1 MSVCV
6 RAPPA
11 SLVASP
17 RDKKVATDM
26 RGRAHN
32 NKEDHLDEEG
42 DRPLLGRFV
51 DDLSQS
57 VFVML
62 FPILV
67 AKWPID
73 GRENKRLR

>member
-42 DRPLLGRFV
+42 DCPLLGRLV
-51 DDLSQS
+51 DDLSRRS

-62 FPILV
+62 FSDPRGEM
-67 AKWPID
+67 ANRRTRK
-73 GRENKRLR
+73 